1 MIDQNTRCIE
11 GPGPVS
17 YDEFPALVEKIAGLR
32 TAYIHRQGRSPN
44 AIILSNRQWYAMR
57 KFAPMG
63 DIDLYHRGLSFRG
76 MSVIVDGRGDYPNTP
91 RVGFI
96 EF

>member
-1 MIDQNTRCIE
+1 MIDKNTRCIE

-17 YDEFPALVEKIAGLR
+17 YDEFHALVEKIAGLR
-32 TAYIHRQGRSPN
+32 TAYTCRQGHSPN
-44 AIILSNRQWYAMR
+44 AIILSGRQWYAMR
-57 KFAPMG
+57 RFASLS
-63 DIDLYHRGLSFRG
+63 DIDLHHRGMKFRG
-76 MSVIVDGRGDYPNTP
+76 MDIFVDGRGDYPNTP